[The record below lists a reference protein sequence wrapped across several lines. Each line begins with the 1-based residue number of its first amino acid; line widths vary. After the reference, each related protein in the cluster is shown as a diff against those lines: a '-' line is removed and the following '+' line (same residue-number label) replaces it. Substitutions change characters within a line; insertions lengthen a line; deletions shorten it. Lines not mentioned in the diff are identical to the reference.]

1 MRQSNIVPLPHRVLI
16 FGASGQL
23 GGEVLREWKDVEL
36 ITPPHTEVDITDVDA
51 VARVIERHAPDTVLN
66 LAAFH
71 NVERCEREP
80 ANALLAN
87 AVAVNAMAQAC
98 AARDSA
104 FVTISTDYVFD
115 GELGRPY
122 TEGDTPRPISAYGVS
137 KYAGELLVQ
146 RLQSR
151 AYIVR
156 TCGVYATRSS
166 TSKGH
171 TFIDRIITQARAGES
186 VRVVRDQTVSPT
198 YAPHL
203 ARGVLALLQ
212 SGAPAGVYHIVNEG
226 SVTWYDYASEALR
239 VAGIDYS
246 IEAVSYKDWNSPV
259 RRPAYSALENA
270 KLHEIGIAM
279 PTWRE
284 GVEAYIRDRRLPSAI
299 EG

>member
-51 VARVIERHAPDTVLN
+51 VARVMERHAPDTVLN

-156 TCGVYATRSS
+156 TCGVYATRAS

-171 TFIDRIITQARAGES
+171 TFIDRIIRQAKNGEPI
-186 VRVVRDQTVSPT
+186 RIVRDQTVSPT
-198 YAPHL
+198 YARHL
-203 ARGVLALLQ
+203 ARGLLRLLQ
-212 SGAPAGVYHIVNEG
+212 SDAPIGVYHMVNEG
-226 SVTWYDYASEALR
+226 PVTWYDYASEALR
-239 VAGIDYS
+239 VAGIEYPM
-246 IEAVSYKDWNSPV
+246 EAVSFKDWPSRV

-270 KLHEIGIAM
+270 KLHQLGMSM
-279 PTWRE
+279 PSWTD
-284 GVEAYIRDRRLPSAI
+284 GVAAYIQDRFGNELAI
-299 EG
+299 